1 MSDLHKKLKALRR
14 EQKIDLA
21 EIEKRTKIN
30 LEFLRAIESGKF
42 EVLPSTYIR
51 LFLKAYCIEIGAD
64 PVDALRQMNILL
76 GDKEPEALPI
86 AAEEIP
92 VEENGESDEGTETI
106 AMDHPPHEMR
116 SDWVKGA
123 AMIILLIFSIYI
135 IKQIVSEQPPQ
146 VSGNNAVVESTVEPI
161 TDIELISDCVIDK
174 TNTGSLDG
182 DPPYLAKIVSRKA
195 QVWFRT
201 ETDSALPIEN
211 ILHNG
216 QQDNFRFV
224 ERFDI
229 LINPTTNVDLYWSGQ
244 LVPYLESTPHP
255 AKITLDGSAKTVTVQ
270 HYVPQN

>member
-30 LEFLRAIESGKF
+30 LEFLKAIESGKF

-76 GDKEPEALPI
+76 GDEEPEALPI

-106 AMDHPPHEMR
+106 AMDHHPHEMR

-161 TDIELISDCVIDK
+161 TDIELINDFVIDK
-174 TNTGSLDG
+174 TNTGSLDV

-216 QQDNFRFV
+216 QHDNFRFV